1 MKPITMSEEQ
11 EASHRM
17 TVDTLRLDAEPVY
30 VHEASEAFEKEIDA
44 LRARLAEVERALAAS
59 QAECA
64 KLREALAPDECD
76 VTMDGEHEPGCRACA
91 NRAAA
96 ISAPSDDSAL
106 REVCEKVAECVR
118 EACSKCVACDVPHP
132 AYHMPTIYAACD
144 YIRALDLSAI
154 IARVLEGG
162 SK

>member
-106 REVCEKVAECVR
+106 REVCEKVAKDAW
-118 EACSKCVACDVPHP
+118 EAGCRPNYPLMDATISARDRDV
-132 AYHMPTIYAACD
+132 
-144 YIRALDLSAI
+144 SAI
-154 IARVLEGG
+154 VARVLKGG

>member
-106 REVCEKVAECVR
+106 REVCEKVAKDAW
-118 EACSKCVACDVPHP
+118 EAGCRPNYPLMDA
-132 AYHMPTIYAACD
+132 TISARD
-144 YIRALDLSAI
+144 RDLSAI